1 MLCAH
6 AARAQ
11 TGTAWFLNLRS
22 LLGISQFAYC
32 QNELFF
38 FFNPFEFLHL
48 SNKTSKPPSE
58 FPQTFNS
65 NHTIHSSRRPV
76 RNLRNQ
82 ISWQSEKKLGLKV
95 ILET

>member
-38 FFNPFEFLHL
+38 FLTHL
-48 SNKTSKPPSE
+48 SFSIYPTKQTSHHLNSLRLSTQITPS
-58 FPQTFNS
+58 T
-65 NHTIHSSRRPV
+65 V
-76 RNLRNQ
+76 ADVL
-82 ISWQSEKKLGLKV
+82 SE
-95 ILET
+95 T